1 MSHAV
6 MPSPMPPDAERPQR
20 DDTQLVRRIACAE
33 INGRRVNEAIERG
46 ADGSD
51 PIAFLCE
58 CGRLGCTTKLTL
70 THRQYEAVRVSFERF
85 LLAPRH
91 AVEGIDTVVEEHP
104 TYAVAT
110 KHGQAAMLAHDADER
125 AVPDA

>member
-1 MSHAV
+1 
-6 MPSPMPPDAERPQR
+6 MPPDAERPQR
-20 DDTQLVRRIACAE
+20 DDADLVRRVACAE

-46 ADGSD
+46 ADGRD

-58 CGRLGCTTKLTL
+58 CGRLGCTTKLRL
-70 THRQYEAVRVSFERF
+70 THREYEGVRVSFERF
-85 LLAPRH
+85 LLAPGH

-104 TYAVAT
+104 AYAVAT
-110 KHGQAAMLAHDADER
+110 KHGYAAMLAHDADER